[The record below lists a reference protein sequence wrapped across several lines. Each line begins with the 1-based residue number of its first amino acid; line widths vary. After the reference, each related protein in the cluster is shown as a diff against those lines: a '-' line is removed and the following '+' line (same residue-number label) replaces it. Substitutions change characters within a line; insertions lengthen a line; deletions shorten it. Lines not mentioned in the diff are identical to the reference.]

1 MFNNR
6 FSSCLLIVFLAA
18 VTIAVTPAMQAQ
30 TTNAGGDANVVAFG
44 VPDAQQPVMKMIVI
58 GFTSATLGAQV
69 NGFPCMGGASACADP
84 ATGTIAIPTPL
95 AADKP
100 GDLVSYTFQFH
111 DISYKG
117 SCTLNYKLTESKKVL
132 ATGRYVFP
140 KGCLPKTQYFASF
153 NVKQPGQKGV
163 ATLKATLQAGM
174 HGDVILHNFCIQ

>member
-6 FSSCLLIVFLAA
+6 FSSCLLIVLLSAM
-18 VTIAVTPAMQAQ
+18 TIAVAPATQAQ
-30 TTNAGGDANVVAFG
+30 DSSAGGNGNVVAFG
-44 VPDAQQPVMKMIVI
+44 VPDAQQPMMKMIVI
-58 GFTSATLGAQV
+58 GFTSATLGGQIA
-69 NGFPCMGGASACADP
+69 GFPCMGGATGCAD
-84 ATGTIAIPTPL
+84 AVTGTVAIPTPL

-117 SCTLNYKLTESKKVL
+117 SCSLNYKLTEYKKVL

-140 KGCLPKTQYFASF
+140 NGCTPKTQYYASF

-174 HGDVILHNFCIQ
+174 HGDTVLHNFCIQ